1 MLSGA
6 AAISTF
12 DVDAYHCKL
21 MLAPPAPAPP
31 PPAASAASGEAE
43 EAEEDEAAEAVSDEL
58 VARVN
63 AGGHSWRAG
72 RSARCGRRP
81 LPSARSCAPSIQP
94 V

>member
-1 MLSGA
+1 VLSGA
-6 AAISTF
+6 AATSTF

-31 PPAASAASGEAE
+31 PPAASAASG

-81 LPSARSCAPSIQP
+81 LPSARSCAPSIRP